1 MEIPGCHCIEMVL
14 QMTKAVYPGSFD
26 PVHNGHVDIAVRASK
41 LFGSLIV
48 AVYDAPP
55 KVLKFSTE
63 ERVEFFSRSVS
74 SIKNISVIP
83 FYGLATQLARE
94 QKAEFIVRGLRAG
107 FDFEAEFEMALMW
120 RHVAPDIDVVSLM
133 SSLEYQFVYS
143 SRIKEISKLGGN
155 VDALVPEHVSKA
167 LKDTCDH
174 IDHKK

>member
-1 MEIPGCHCIEMVL
+1 
-14 QMTKAVYPGSFD
+14 MTKAIYPGSFD
-26 PVHNGHVDIAVRASK
+26 PVHNGHVDIAIRASK

-55 KVLKFSTE
+55 KALKFTTE
-63 ERVEFFSRSVS
+63 ERVGFFSKSVS

-94 QKAEFIVRGLRAG
+94 KRAEFIVRGLRAG

-120 RHVAPDIDVVSLM
+120 RHVAPDIDVVSMM

-155 VDALVPEHVSKA
+155 VEALVPAHVAQA
-167 LKDTCDH
+167 LKDTGDSV
-174 IDHKK
+174 DDNR